1 MSDLL
6 NGRQFVR
13 QSPRGELACL
23 EIRHPLFSASLLL
36 QGAQLI
42 EFTPNPSGEQAGNWL
57 WLSEEAAYQRGTSVR
72 GGIPVCWPW
81 FGNAAMNPAAVQ
93 ALIAGADSAPAHG
106 FARARDWALTEVYED
121 ADEVVLT
128 LSLTDCRHPQ
138 WQANLSVE
146 AEFRFTASSLSVVLT
161 TRNDGATPVTFSQA
175 LHTYFPTRDI
185 TATRVAG
192 FDGARYLETL
202 EGWEAREQHGDILF
216 TGETDR
222 IYYGEDS
229 LSLITPEQRTE
240 LSSQGSNSAVVWNPW
255 IEKSQRLSQFAP
267 DAYQRMFCVET
278 ANAADDAITLA
289 GGESHSMSLQL
300 TRV

>member
-1 MSDLL
+1 MSALL
-6 NGRQFVR
+6 ISSQFVST
-13 QSPRGELACL
+13 SPRGDLPCL

-36 QGAQLI
+36 QGAQLLS
-42 EFTPNPSGEQAGNWL
+42 FAPAGDNSWL
-57 WLSEEAAYQRGTSVR
+57 WLSEQAEYLRGTPVR
-72 GGIPVCWPW
+72 GGIPLCWPW
-81 FGNAAMNPAAVQ
+81 FGNAALNPTAVKAFIQ
-93 ALIAGADSAPAHG
+93 QPGEAPAHG
-106 FARARDWALTEVYED
+106 FARSRDWQLRELYED

-128 LSLTDCRHPQ
+128 LSLSDTAHEQ
-138 WQANLSVE
+138 WLGDLSVE

-161 TRNDGATPVTFSQA
+161 STNQSTKPVSFSQA
-175 LHTYFPTRDI
+175 LHSYFPTSDI
-185 TATRVAG
+185 HATRIAG
-192 FDGARYLETL
+192 LDGAEYLETL
-202 EGWEAREQHGDILF
+202 AGWERRQQTGDIHF
-216 TGETDR
+216 SSETDR
-222 IYYGEDS
+222 IYYSEDS

-278 ANAADDAITLA
+278 ANAADDAITLK